1 MAEFPGELRYAESHE
16 WARVEEDGT
25 IIVGKGISS
34 WNDASKVFL
43 GQISDKISSY
53 KPTTTKDCCYW
64 VIIHGI
70 EE

>member
-1 MAEFPGELRYAESHE
+1 QITFS
-16 WARVEEDGT
+16 
-25 IIVGKGISS
+25 KGISS

-43 GQISDKISSY
+43 GQISDKIPAY
-53 KPTTTKDCCYW
+53 KTTTAKDCCYW